1 MVVRLELFVED
12 TDAVPQLGVSNV
24 FEAVEGL
31 LVRVECFVD
40 VVREEVAMPNCCP
53 RGPVFRVDFGHLEV
67 VLCSCDV
74 VSLGPME
81 LSHLGVVLEV
91 GDGRVFVLDGLH
103 LIVRLRN
110 LLGRLGRLG
119 EGLGREVGLI
129 VWVVQ
134 DLGKLLLLFLIPN

>member
-1 MVVRLELFVED
+1 
-12 TDAVPQLGVSNV
+12 
-24 FEAVEGL
+24 
-31 LVRVECFVD
+31 
-40 VVREEVAMPNCCP
+40 
-53 RGPVFRVDFGHLEV
+53 
-67 VLCSCDV
+67 
-74 VSLGPME
+74 ME

>member
-1 MVVRLELFVED
+1 
-12 TDAVPQLGVSNV
+12 
-24 FEAVEGL
+24 
-31 LVRVECFVD
+31 
-40 VVREEVAMPNCCP
+40 
-53 RGPVFRVDFGHLEV
+53 
-67 VLCSCDV
+67 
-74 VSLGPME
+74 ME

-119 EGLGREVGLI
+119 EGLGWEVGLI

-134 DLGKLLLLFLIPN
+134 DLGKLLLLLLIPN